1 MNYDCRA
8 ISIINHKYGEGSI
21 IAKIFTEDYGL
32 KSFNIKRGRSKKTK
46 NKISLLEKLSLLNIS
61 AKHQANKELQYITE
75 ISVAHHFQSTGL
87 YNKLLRIFMAE
98 ILSKILIEGERNPS
112 VFNFIWR
119 LTKDLDNEQEI
130 DHNFSLRYLI
140 SLTKFLGFFPSI
152 ENIEYQF
159 FNLNNSCFTNK
170 TESSEEV
177 INGDNLNYFRALIT
191 NRNINIPYKNRQQLI
206 EKIFYYY
213 KVHHYKLDNIKSH
226 IVIESLR

>member
-32 KSFNIKRGRSKKTK
+32 RSFNIKRGKNKKTK

-75 ISVAHHFQSTGL
+75 ISVAHHFQSIGL
-87 YNKLLRIFMAE
+87 HNKLLRMFMAE
-98 ILSKILIEGERNPS
+98 ILSKVLIDGEKNPS
-112 VFNFIWR
+112 IFNFIWV
-119 LTKDLDNEQEI
+119 LTKDLDNEKEI

-140 SLTKFLGFFPSI
+140 SLTKFLGFFPST
-152 ENIEYQF
+152 ENIEYPF
-159 FNLNNSCFTNK
+159 FNLHNSCFTNK
-170 TESSEEV
+170 KESNEEV

-191 NRNINIPYKNRQQLI
+191 NMSINIPYKNRQQLI